1 MRHLKSGCLEDCKF
15 KPTMPMQ
22 NHSTSFGASMDA
34 TLTPSGPS
42 LKTICMLQMLA
53 RMYQPMPLKN
63 GRFDKK
69 SLA

>member
-1 MRHLKSGCLEDCKF
+1 
-15 KPTMPMQ
+15 MPMQ